1 MIIRQFSQEQYDL
14 LCRYLTQQGHSGPL
28 DASYE
33 VSMKVDD
40 YEYRLR
46 LQPGNKRKIA
56 ILQAVRSWTEQGEQH
71 FQLITDNLPLSCLLE
86 LLLLERKSA
95 EQHKKTCRQ
104 HG

>member
-1 MIIRQFSQEQYDL
+1 MIIRQFPQEQYDL
-14 LCRYLTQQGHSGPL
+14 LCRYLTQQGHPGPL

-40 YEYRLR
+40 YKYRLR
-46 LQPGNKRKIA
+46 LQPGTKRKIA
-56 ILQAVRSWTEQGEQH
+56 ILQAVRSWTKQGEQH

-95 EQHKKTCRQ
+95 EQCKKTCRQ
-104 HG
+104 PC

>member
-1 MIIRQFSQEQYDL
+1 MIIRQFPQEQYNL

-46 LQPGNKRKIA
+46 LQPGT
-56 ILQAVRSWTEQGEQH
+56 LVS
-71 FQLITDNLPLSCLLE
+71 
-86 LLLLERKSA
+86 ERKF
-95 EQHKKTCRQ
+95 TLFILI
-104 HG
+104 

>member
-1 MIIRQFSQEQYDL
+1 MVIRQFSQEQYDL
-14 LCRYLTQQGHSGPL
+14 LYRYLIQQSHSDPL

-46 LQPGNKRKIA
+46 LQPGRKRKVA
-56 ILQAVRSWTEQGEQH
+56 VLQAVRAWTEQGERH
-71 FQLITDNLPLSCLLE
+71 FQLMTDNLPLACLLE

-104 HG
+104 SS

>member
-1 MIIRQFSQEQYDL
+1 MIIRQLYPEQYNL
-14 LCRYLTQQGHSGPL
+14 LCRYLAQQGHSGPL

-40 YEYRLR
+40 YEYRLQ
-46 LQPGNKRKIA
+46 LQPGTKRKIA
-56 ILQAVRSWTEQGEQH
+56 ILQAVRSWTEQGEQR

-95 EQHKKTCRQ
+95 EQCKKTCRQ